1 MLNIVAIS
9 FRQYAERAIGYNS
22 YGSFFC
28 VNSSRFFNFS
38 KYKAI

>member
-1 MLNIVAIS
+1 MLKELLAVTPMAP
-9 FRQYAERAIGYNS
+9 
-22 YGSFFC
+22 FFC

>member
-9 FRQYAERAIGYNS
+9 FRQYAERAVGCNS

-28 VNSSRFFNFS
+28 V
-38 KYKAI
+38 